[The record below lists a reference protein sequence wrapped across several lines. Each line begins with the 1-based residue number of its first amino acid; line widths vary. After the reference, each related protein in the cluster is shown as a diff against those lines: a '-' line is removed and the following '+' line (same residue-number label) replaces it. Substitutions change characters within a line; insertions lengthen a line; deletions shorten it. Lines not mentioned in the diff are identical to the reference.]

1 MIMETDVMLHR
12 READGVTVYQASTA
26 HQPAPDPAPAPAP
39 APEPAPDPEPAPPD
53 RAIAILALA
62 QRTADDH
69 IAEARARAER
79 ILDEAHSYA
88 DGVRAEADRLLSDA
102 RAEAEHIV
110 SGGTVYAEQ
119 LRLQAQ
125 QRYEDAVGGLSIK
138 REALQRQ
145 IENLAAFDHD
155 YRHRI
160 TLFLQSQLRALWAE
174 HPQTMDVPGVGQQL
188 PGGFADEIG
197 PS

>member
-1 MIMETDVMLHR
+1 MITDAGVMPLQR
-12 READGVTVYQASTA
+12 DVDGVPV
-26 HQPAPDPAPAPAP
+26 HPVPPAPQV
-39 APEPAPDPEPAPPD
+39 APPD

-69 IAEARARAER
+69 VAEARVHAER
-79 ILDEAHSYA
+79 IVAEARSYA
-88 DGVRAEADRLLSDA
+88 DGIRVEADRLLSDA

-110 SGGTVYAEQ
+110 SAGGAYAEQ
-119 LRLQAQ
+119 LRVQAQ
-125 QRYEDAVGGLSIK
+125 QRYEDAVGGLSIQ

-145 IENLAAFDHD
+145 VENLAAFDHD

-174 HPQTMDVPGVGQQL
+174 HPQSADVPDTAL
-188 PGGFADEIG
+188 PGPGG
-197 PS
+197 PVDPTGLG